1 MDFDPLSL
9 FTPDTVEAHEPA
21 QMSRGLRT
29 PCDLEPVESTAE
41 IDDEPDGGIIHILD
55 LPVLNRN
62 IPREVLITILQLLK
76 PHQETNFGPGREDE
90 EETNMESMLLF
101 KEIELKDYKSTQNWL
116 ETNGYI
122 KLSEGLSTIRFTP
135 YFFQYVNR
143 ILSSSFSSD
152 EEVIQL
158 ASLRISENCGRT
170 ARPNFQRKI
179 IINGFHQSILLN
191 EPALTSDSLGL
202 KTWGSSLVLSELIVE
217 EHESLIFGP
226 VLELGAGTG
235 LVGITIGLLGYSV
248 TLTDL
253 PEILPNLEKNV
264 SLNGLES
271 NVDCHV
277 LDWTDPS
284 SFVSEKREVRY
295 NTIVVADPIYS
306 PDHPR
311 WVVNM
316 MLKFLEKSSDAKVLL
331 QIPIRKMFEGEREV
345 LWKLLEEENL
355 EIVDDR
361 LMDGYDDFGAQQFI
375 YRELRWKTLY
385 YNVPQK
391 RDNECKRDR
400 RDRARYHS

>member
-9 FTPDTVEAHEPA
+9 FTPETVKAHEPA
-21 QMSRGLRT
+21 QMPPGLRT
-29 PCDLEPVESTAE
+29 PCDPETVESTDE
-41 IDDEPDGGIIHILD
+41 IDDEQDGGLIHILD

-62 IPREVLITILQLLK
+62 IPREVLMTILQLLK

-90 EETNMESMLLF
+90 KEINIESMLHS
-101 KEIELKDYKSTQNWL
+101 KEIELKDYKSAQDWL

-122 KLSEGLSTIRFTP
+122 KLSHGLSTIRFTHD
-135 YFFQYVNR
+135 FFQYLNR

-152 EEVIQL
+152 EEVVQL

-179 IINGFHQSILLN
+179 IIQGFHQSILLN

-202 KTWGSSLVLSELIVE
+202 KTWGSSLVLSQLIVD
-217 EHESLIFGP
+217 EHERLIFGP

-264 SLNGLES
+264 SLNGLEN

-284 SFVSEKREVRY
+284 SFVSEKGEVRY

-316 MLKFLEKSSDAKVLL
+316 MLKFLERSSDAKVLL
-331 QIPIRKMFEGEREV
+331 QIPIRKMFEGEREL
-345 LWKLLEEENL
+345 LWKLLEKENL
-355 EIVDDR
+355 EIIDDR

-375 YRELRWKTLY
+375 YKELRWRSAVL
-385 YNVPQK
+385 
-391 RDNECKRDR
+391 
-400 RDRARYHS
+400 